1 MTVGIIGAGVAG
13 LACARRLAE
22 NGIAA
27 RLFDKG
33 NRPGGRLS
41 SRVADEHAWDFGAP
55 CLTVSHPQFAGAV
68 ADWQAHGVVAP
79 WRGGPAGTLVG
90 TPGMSSL
97 VEALGAGLDVHHSAL
112 VHSLACD
119 VGGWS
124 ALGSGDSNER
134 FEALILAV
142 PAEQAAPLLSLHDL
156 GMARE
161 AASVRSSPCWTL
173 LAAFAEPLANLPD
186 WTENRGAIARAVRN
200 SSKPGRGS
208 SECWV
213 IHASTEWSSANLER
227 DRDEVVALLLAEL
240 QVLAGY
246 PLPQPTVARA
256 HRWRFALPLGARSG
270 PLWNDRLRLG
280 ACGDWTLDGSVEG
293 AWLSGVRLADRV
305 AADLLGVAQQTAA
318 E

>member
-1 MTVGIIGAGVAG
+1 VGLLWV
-13 LACARRLAE
+13 
-22 NGIAA
+22 
-27 RLFDKG
+27 
-33 NRPGGRLS
+33 P
-41 SRVADEHAWDFGAP
+41 
-55 CLTVSHPQFAGAV
+55 
-68 ADWQAHGVVAP
+68 
-79 WRGGPAGTLVG
+79 
-90 TPGMSSL
+90 
-97 VEALGAGLDVHHSAL
+97 
-112 VHSLACD
+112 
-119 VGGWS
+119 
-124 ALGSGDSNER
+124 GDSNER